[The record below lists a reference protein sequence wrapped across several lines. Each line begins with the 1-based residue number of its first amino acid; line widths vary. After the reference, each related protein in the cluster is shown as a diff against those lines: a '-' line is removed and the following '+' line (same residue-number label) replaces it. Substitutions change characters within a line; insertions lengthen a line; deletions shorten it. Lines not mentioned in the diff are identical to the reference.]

1 MINVADL
8 QNLIDSWQERADSPV
23 QPFSYKNALLECIYD
38 LNKLIS
44 QSIEEEMAYQ
54 DFLQQEADAYLSSIE
69 AHEQVI

>member
-8 QNLIDSWQERADSPV
+8 QNLIDSWQERVDSPV

-38 LNKLIS
+38 LNRIIS
-44 QSIEEEMAYQ
+44 QSIEEEMTYQ
-54 DFLQQEADAYLSSIE
+54 DFLQQEADAFLSSIE